1 MTQVLAPPDQQTV
14 HQPEPARQPASP
26 LRNPRFDALLL
37 AAVTTN
43 LGTVMQGVATTW
55 LLLSVTSSAI
65 LIALHQTAAAAPM
78 FLLILVAGA
87 LADVVDRRLLLLL
100 PLLLMVAVALALAF
114 VSSFGLITPASVL
127 LLVFLLGVGSAF
139 NLPAAASSTP
149 EVVDREQLPPALS
162 LIGGVVSPAAAGGP
176 LLAGLLI
183 GVGGPVS
190 VFLAEVALFATAIV
204 VWARWRSG
212 RPAPHLPAEHLAQA
226 VRLGLRYSWYSGPFR
241 GLMIRTS
248 LLALAGSSVVAL
260 FPLVARESLSAGP
273 GALGGLFTFMGT
285 GSAVG
290 ALAFPSLRKKIG
302 SDVTVV
308 GATVISAVG
317 LVGLATASSFPLFAV
332 ALFCVGAAQST
343 MTTGII
349 SAAQAALPNWVRG
362 RGLSIYMLHFFA
374 ATAIGSVVWGLLA
387 NGIGLVLA
395 LLVASGAMLAT
406 LVLAQAYRLGAAE
419 AVDPIA
425 VNMGAFGFV
434 RTGGGGSDPEFNDG
448 PVGVLVTY
456 TVDDADAEAFVE
468 AMADVGRQR
477 RRDGAMQWR
486 LYRDIDA
493 PGRYIEWFTVATWV
507 EHLRQVDRPTASD
520 LGSWASVRPLYRSTH
535 VQHFVAANA
544 RPTARNVS
552 PG

>member
-1 MTQVLAPPDQQTV
+1 MTQVLAPPDQET
-14 HQPEPARQPASP
+14 ARSDQAAPQPASP

-43 LGTVMQGVATTW
+43 LGTIMQGVATTW

-100 PLLLMVAVALALAF
+100 PLLLMVCVALALAF
-114 VSSFGLITPASVL
+114 VSYFGLITPASVL
-127 LLVFLLGVGSAF
+127 VLVFLLGVGAAF
-139 NLPAAASSTP
+139 NMPAAASTTP

-162 LIGGVVSPAAAGGP
+162 LMGGIISVAAAGGP

-183 GVGGPVS
+183 GAGGPVS

-204 VWARWRSG
+204 IWARWRSG

-248 LLALAGSSVVAL
+248 MLALAGSSAVAL
-260 FPLVARESLSAGP
+260 FPLVARESLSVGP
-273 GALGGLFTFMGT
+273 GALGGLFAFMGT
-285 GSAVG
+285 GSTVG
-290 ALAFPSLRKKIG
+290 ALAFPSLRKKFG

-308 GATVISAVG
+308 GATVISALG
-317 LVGLATASSFPLFAV
+317 LVGLGTASSFPVFAV
-332 ALFCVGAAQST
+332 ALLFVGAAQST

-374 ATAIGSVVWGLLA
+374 ATAIGSIIWGLLA
-387 NGIGLVLA
+387 NGVQLSVA
-395 LLVASGAMLAT
+395 LFVAAGAMLGT
-406 LVLAQAYRLGAAE
+406 LLLAPAYRLGAAE
-419 AVDPIA
+419 ALDPMA

-434 RTGGGGSDPEFNDG
+434 RAGGGSGEPEFNDG

-456 TVDDADAEAFVE
+456 TVDDADSETFVG
-468 AMADVGRQR
+468 AMAEVGRQR

-486 LYRDIDA
+486 LYRDIDS
-493 PGRYIEWFTVATWV
+493 PGQYIEWFTVATWA
-507 EHLRQVDRPTASD
+507 EHLRQVERPTASD
-520 LGSWASVRPLYRSTH
+520 LGSWTSIQALYRSTR

-544 RPTARNVS
+544 RLTARNVS
-552 PG
+552 PP